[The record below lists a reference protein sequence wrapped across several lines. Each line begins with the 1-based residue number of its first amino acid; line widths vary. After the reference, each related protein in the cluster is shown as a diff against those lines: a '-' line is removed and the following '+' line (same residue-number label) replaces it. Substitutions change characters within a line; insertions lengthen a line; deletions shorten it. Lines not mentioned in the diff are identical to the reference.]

1 VKTDWAEGGV
11 FMTNNLSRRILEKLQ
26 GSGYKNVDE
35 GQLRTL
41 ASQMKKSD
49 FEDEEKLR
57 QLIKTLSALSGTTIS
72 QEKEEKIIQMFRD
85 KQVNPNDLQSLK
97 KLLK

>member
-1 VKTDWAEGGV
+1 VKPIGLKEEF

-26 GSGYKNVDE
+26 GSGNMKVDE

-41 ASQMKKSD
+41 ASQMNKSD
-49 FEDEEKLR
+49 FEDEAKLR

-72 QEKEEKIIQMFRD
+72 QEKEEKIIQLFRE

-97 KLLK
+97 KLL